1 MKNSQSNAKI
11 TAQKMGQLDTQ
22 SQMSKRSLTR
32 SELSK
37 FFAQGKKKANEAASE
52 RLSQMSKGSKFK
64 NQLASKIAK
73 EKQETQQVAQPPEDK
88 AEEVMDVPVEAPE
101 EMPYVDQPDEVEEP
115 VDRDQV
121 SVATEV
127 IDGLSVAPTE
137 MLANEYKRLVEQY
150 EEEQRKRKELE

>member
-37 FFAQGKKKANEAASE
+37 FFAQGKKKANEAALE

-73 EKQETQQVAQPPEDK
+73 EK
-88 AEEVMDVPVEAPE
+88 
-101 EMPYVDQPDEVEEP
+101 
-115 VDRDQV
+115 
-121 SVATEV
+121 
-127 IDGLSVAPTE
+127 
-137 MLANEYKRLVEQY
+137 
-150 EEEQRKRKELE
+150 